1 MPLQRQH
8 SYRIGKL
15 VYKKGGQIEV
25 LAEPQGIVVNA
36 QCLSAQIFLARAP
49 TNLNSRSD
57 VFYENKLLVTDRR
70 LRLSF
75 RMPIDGNSEQRI

>member
-15 VYKKGGQIEV
+15 VAVAASEPEANERRQQLIINKKGGKIEV

-36 QCLSAQIFLARAP
+36 QCFSAQIFLARAP
-49 TNLNSRSD
+49 TNLNRRND
-57 VFYENKLLVTDRR
+57 V
-70 LRLSF
+70 
-75 RMPIDGNSEQRI
+75 